1 MDGEKRVTVRL
12 PADDLAL
19 ITSLVSD
26 KKFETESDFVRTAV
40 SDLLAQF
47 FTPEQREKTL
57 AAVSRLEGADI
68 SDFTADGS
76 GAEDV
81 LREALDRS
89 MSDRKEF

>member
-40 SDLLAQF
+40 SDLLEQL

-57 AAVSRLEGADI
+57 AAVSRLEGAFI
-68 SDFTADGS
+68 SDFRADGS